1 MSSSILENPDEN
13 EVGESHPMASSTP
26 ITSPSSSSGSGN
38 NQAQDLLER
47 SEVVTF
53 DSRKSV
59 KRLDKIATVSRFRQ
73 NFEK

>member
-1 MSSSILENPDEN
+1 MGSSILENPE
-13 EVGESHPMASSTP
+13 ESVVGASPMASSTP
-26 ITSPSSSSGSGN
+26 ITSPSSSGN
-38 NQAQDLLER
+38 DQAQDIER

-59 KRLDKIATVSRFRQ
+59 KRLDKLATVSRFRH

>member
-13 EVGESHPMASSTP
+13 VVGESRPMASSTP
-26 ITSPSSSSGSGN
+26 ITSPSSSGSGN